1 MSGGTDTAMNKLNK
15 LLVLIVT
22 LSWVN
27 ISLSSNRASIQS
39 VSQIENRA
47 NSQNRNFTLERNSL
61 IEEFSFLI
69 RDFKM
74 DHQGEFNN
82 LNLTVTYRYGHVLG
96 TNYPD
101 FRLIAKD
108 IEMLLT
114 LYPNKTD
121 YWEIVNKRLTSMVL
135 RKYATIIS
143 ITIKIDVSPSSAD
156 PYARSS
162 IATRTRSN
170 IRGCSI
176 RAIRKAHI
184 N

>member
-1 MSGGTDTAMNKLNK
+1 MNRLHTLPA
-15 LLVLIVT
+15 LLVT
-22 LSWVN
+22 LSLINLSMSSSRVRFQ
-27 ISLSSNRASIQS
+27 SLY
-39 VSQIENRA
+39 QIENGTNPLAQHRVL
-47 NSQNRNFTLERNSL
+47 STERNSL

-69 RDFKM
+69 KDFKI
-74 DHQGEFNN
+74 DHQGEVNN
-82 LNLTVTYRYGHVLG
+82 LNLTVTYRYGNRPG
-96 TNYPD
+96 IKYPD

-114 LYPNKTD
+114 HYPNKTD

-170 IRGCSI
+170 TSGRSMRTIR
-176 RAIRKAHI
+176 RAHI